1 MNYQDFINQGY
12 IYIYR
17 GDRYTDVQY
26 KMQPCLPVLTSTGKC
41 IRGKNGNMLVSFQSG
56 ICNVLARQL
65 RRLDKLILK
74 MDSKQETTVKQ
85 RNKREGNVKE
95 SYLPGREGN
104 KKEGF
109 DNRLQQL
116 HSHLSNNIEGGSNP
130 ATQTQKKRFK
140 EYLQLSLFPDI
151 VPNYKTTNITTNA
164 NNKQTGIT
172 KDG

>member
-65 RRLDKLILK
+65 RRLDKL
-74 MDSKQETTVKQ
+74 V
-85 RNKREGNVKE
+85 
-95 SYLPGREGN
+95 
-104 KKEGF
+104 
-109 DNRLQQL
+109 
-116 HSHLSNNIEGGSNP
+116 
-130 ATQTQKKRFK
+130 QKKSGVNTSNFK
-140 EYLQLSLFPDI
+140 KVISNQLVLPF
-151 VPNYKTTNITTNA
+151 
-164 NNKQTGIT
+164 
-172 KDG
+172 

>member
-65 RRLDKLILK
+65 RRLDKLV
-74 MDSKQETTVKQ
+74 Q
-85 RNKREGNVKE
+85 KE
-95 SYLPGREGN
+95 SAYDISHPKKVISNQLVLP
-104 KKEGF
+104 F
-109 DNRLQQL
+109 
-116 HSHLSNNIEGGSNP
+116 
-130 ATQTQKKRFK
+130 
-140 EYLQLSLFPDI
+140 
-151 VPNYKTTNITTNA
+151 
-164 NNKQTGIT
+164 
-172 KDG
+172 